1 MELTTRISPGE
12 FLDKLSILEI
22 KLERIRDAAK
32 LANVRRELDL
42 LRGVWNASPLA
53 GADVTALTRELKTV
67 NEALWEIE
75 DRLRIKEAQGGFDQE
90 FIELARSVYRNN
102 DRRVALKREVN
113 LVLRSDLIEEK
124 SYGDGGRG

>member
-75 DRLRIKEAQGGFDQE
+75 DRLRIKEAQGGFDHE

-102 DRRVALKREVN
+102 DRRAALKREVN